1 MHAAARWWSCLAVWP
16 AVTGLRP
23 RPARRTRSGYNHGGP
38 GCRAKMGTKTQEL
51 RPLGFSLK
59 GTVPEIESKR
69 FQDGTQEI

>member
-1 MHAAARWWSCLAVWP
+1 
-16 AVTGLRP
+16 
-23 RPARRTRSGYNHGGP
+23 
-38 GCRAKMGTKTQEL
+38 MGTKTQEL